1 MNSNFSYE
9 NIVKE
14 LNLTFHD
21 LNNVIKNEV
30 ENYNDITTRK
40 REISFIENLLC
51 KFLYSVPKTTKTEIT
66 SSFNF
71 ENNT

>member
-1 MNSNFSYE
+1 MKSNFSYE

-21 LNNVIKNEV
+21 LNNVIKNDV

-40 REISFIENLLC
+40 REISFIKEEY
-51 KFLYSVPKTTKTEIT
+51 KYIK
-66 SSFNF
+66 
-71 ENNT
+71 